1 MPVKFTHELM
11 YSCRGRPP
19 LGCRYCDRG
28 SKMVLYITGICACDC
43 FYCPLSEEKKDN
55 DVIYAN
61 ERRIDGPGWEDR
73 MIEEVRRMSAL
84 GTGITGGDPLMFPE
98 RTISAIDKLKGR
110 FGRRHHIHLYTSMP
124 PSESLARSLAS
135 SGLNEIRFHPPMHLW
150 SRFEHLGPGATDGDP
165 GDAAL
170 FHDAITYCGR
180 SGMDVGIEIPSVPD
194 GSDDLKAMISYALR
208 SGMGFMNINEL
219 ESSHTN
225 ADAFRRKGYALVED
239 SMAVSG
245 SREHALHAIDESLKL
260 RPGSITVLHLC
271 SSTYKDSVQLRNRL
285 KRTAKNVR
293 RPYEMV
299 TEDGTLLVGV
309 IETMDP
315 SGSVS
320 YLSSDLGVPGDMME
334 ADVDSVRIAPW
345 ILSEISAYLNEDCY
359 ISERYPTYDALEVER
374 IPV

>member
-1 MPVKFTHELM
+1 MPVKFTSDLIS
-11 YSCRGRPP
+11 SCRGSPP

-28 SKMVLYITGICACDC
+28 SKLVLYITGICACEC
-43 FYCPLSEEKKDN
+43 FYCPLSEEKKGN

-61 ERRIDGPGWEDR
+61 ERRIDGPEWQEAL
-73 MIEEVRRMSAL
+73 IEEASRMSAL

-98 RTISAIDKLKGR
+98 RTLSAIRKLKGT
-110 FGRRHHIHLYTSMP
+110 FGGKHHIHLYTSVAL
-124 PSESLARSLAS
+124 SESMAQALAL
-135 SGLNEIRFHPPMHLW
+135 SGLDEIRFHPPMHIW
-150 SRFEHLGPGATDGDP
+150 SSFEHLGPGASGGDP

-170 FHDAITYCGR
+170 FHDAITYCVR

-194 GSDDLKAMISYALR
+194 GSGDLKAVISYALR
-208 SGMGFMNINEL
+208 SGIDFININEL

-225 ADAFRRKGYALVED
+225 SEAFRVRGYSLVDD

-245 SREHALHAIDESLKL
+245 SREHALHAIEEGSKL
-260 RPGSITVLHLC
+260 HPGSRAVLHLC
-271 SSTYKDSVQLRNRL
+271 SSIYKDSVQLRNRL

-293 RPYEMV
+293 RPYELV

-315 SGSVS
+315 TGSVS
-320 YLSSDLGVPGDMME
+320 YLSSHLGVPEDMME
-334 ADVDSVRIAPW
+334 PDGDSVRIAPW
-345 ILSEISAYLNEDCY
+345 ILSEISAYLKEECY